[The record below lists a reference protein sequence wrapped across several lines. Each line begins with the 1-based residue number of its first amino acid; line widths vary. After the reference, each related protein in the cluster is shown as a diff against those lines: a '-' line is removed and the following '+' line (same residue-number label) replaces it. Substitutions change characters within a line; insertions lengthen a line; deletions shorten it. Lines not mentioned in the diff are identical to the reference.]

1 MRKFLRILWTTHSIE
16 CVAHSI
22 ECAPFYRMAGI
33 LGIPR
38 MRNAFYRMRKFLE
51 CAEHIHV
58 IPSSLLLEADGCCIS
73 LMACVNS
80 SKQRERATINILQ
93 LSMVYYKY
101 IKITIILC
109 KLLTKKMRRDFC
121 LAGFFQDLNKSV
133 ELSVVTV
140 HCSLKVTDSIPLSDG
155 P

>member
-51 CAEHIHV
+51 CAEHIYSCYYPISKV
-58 IPSSLLLEADGCCIS
+58 CKYNCGNPKQVTVYWRVNKRIS
-73 LMACVNS
+73 LISAHRLLSSYYVVGFNPTLLSAC
-80 SKQRERATINILQ
+80 
-93 LSMVYYKY
+93 
-101 IKITIILC
+101 
-109 KLLTKKMRRDFC
+109 DF
-121 LAGFFQDLNKSV
+121 
-133 ELSVVTV
+133 
-140 HCSLKVTDSIPLSDG
+140 
-155 P
+155 